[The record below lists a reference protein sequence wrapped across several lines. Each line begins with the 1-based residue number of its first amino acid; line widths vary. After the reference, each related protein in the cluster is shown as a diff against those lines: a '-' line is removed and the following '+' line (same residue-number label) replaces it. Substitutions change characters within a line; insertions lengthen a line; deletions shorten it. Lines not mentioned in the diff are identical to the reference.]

1 MAQRLGA
8 LLLLGVALAATSGFV
23 HNAGADPRRPILTAH
38 LRAARPFAPPTCPIP
53 HRYLHAFKYAAA
65 ENHIPL
71 PMLYAV
77 ARVES
82 NLDPEARSGAGAR
95 GLLQVLPSTGT
106 ALALDINDP
115 DVNVVAGARYL
126 RAMLNR
132 FQDTNLALA
141 AYNAGP
147 TAVAAVGEPPNATS
161 VAYVAN
167 VIRVWRRDL
176 RAVTTA
182 C

>member
-1 MAQRLGA
+1 MAHRLGA

-23 HNAGADPRRPILTAH
+23 RSAGGASARPAAAARKATTRAGATLK
-38 LRAARPFAPPTCPIP
+38 CPIP
-53 HRYLHAFKYAAA
+53 RLYLQAFKYAAA
-65 ENHIPL
+65 ESRLPL

-82 NLDPEARSGAGAR
+82 NLDPLARSGAGAR

-106 ALALDINDP
+106 SLALDINDP
-115 DVNVVAGARYL
+115 KLNVVAGARYL
-126 RAMLNR
+126 RSMLNR
-132 FQDTNLALA
+132 FKDSDLALA

-147 TAVAAVGEPPNATS
+147 TAVAAAGGAPNVTS
-161 VAYVAN
+161 LAYVAN
-167 VIRVWRRDL
+167 VNRVWRRDL
-176 RAVTTA
+176 PAVLT